1 MELGLARGM
10 FFAPPQAEGPKEIN
24 GAAAAAEAK
33 GSASGVPT
41 PKYGDNIV
49 VYHYSVLINIPY

>member
-1 MELGLARGM
+1 M

>member
-10 FFAPPQAEGPKEIN
+10 FFAPPQAEGPAEN
-24 GAAAAAEAK
+24 GAAEAK

-49 VYHYSVLINIPY
+49 VYYDDTIL